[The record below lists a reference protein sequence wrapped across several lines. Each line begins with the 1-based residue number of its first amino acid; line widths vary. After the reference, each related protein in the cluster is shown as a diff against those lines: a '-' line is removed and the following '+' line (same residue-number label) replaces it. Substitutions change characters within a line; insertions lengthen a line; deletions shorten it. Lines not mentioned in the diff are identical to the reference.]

1 MTDSTKSRI
10 SWLLAEKVMRVLVGA
25 FVSTAVA
32 RSLGP
37 EDFGGLAI
45 SMGFVSIAVAA
56 ANMGADH
63 IHISEFARR
72 DAADGREFLGSAMFV
87 RFCWSIV
94 CLFVFWAAL
103 AASDV
108 NNRNVLLILSIGVPI
123 SAFAI
128 FAGDVQGRGEFR
140 TYSILSSVSI
150 AFGALLRV
158 AGIWAGASI
167 SYFAIVTV
175 LESAVMTLMLAGQ
188 YQFGGTT
195 NLLWLRA
202 KRSRAVSYF
211 KMCMPTAISATLVVI
226 YLRFELFMI
235 DELIGK
241 AAAGVWSAAL
251 MFTAPWSMLAASILP
266 VANRRLAIEH
276 GEESA
281 YERSLVSVLRWM
293 LLLAAAAAIINCAA
307 VAVLAP
313 LLLGPKF
320 GEVAPIVFITSLSL
334 IPLFS
339 GTVQE
344 LWLAHRRS
352 TGIVLAKVLVG
363 LPASAALYYLIV
375 PSFSLRGAAVA
386 MVLSYCLTAFVLN
399 GFFDKRFFR
408 IQLRALGL

>member
-1 MTDSTKSRI
+1 
-10 SWLLAEKVMRVLVGA
+10 MRVLVGA

-37 EDFGGLAI
+37 EKFGALAI

-63 IHISEFARR
+63 IHVSEFARQ
-72 DAADGREFLGSAMFV
+72 DAADGREFLGSAMLV
-87 RFCWSIV
+87 RFCWSMV
-94 CLFVFWAAL
+94 CLLVFLSAVAAR
-103 AASDV
+103 DV
-108 NNRNVLLILSIGVPI
+108 SNRNVLLILSLGVPI
-123 SAFAI
+123 SAFAV
-128 FAGDVQGRGEFR
+128 FAGEVQGRGEFR
-140 TYSILSSVSI
+140 TYSILSCVSI

-158 AGIWAGASI
+158 VGIRASASI

-175 LESAVMTLMLAGQ
+175 LEGALMALMLAGRYQ
-188 YQFGGTT
+188 YEGAAPLR
-195 NLLWLRA
+195 NLRA
-202 KRSRAVSYF
+202 KPSRAVSYF
-211 KMCMPTAISATLVVI
+211 KMCMPTAASATLVVI

-235 DELIGK
+235 DELIGN

-251 MFTAPWSMLAASILP
+251 MFTAPWGMLAASILP
-266 VANRRLAIEH
+266 VANRRLAIKH
-276 GEESA
+276 GEEA
-281 YERSLVSVLRWM
+281 EYERNLVSVLRWM
-293 LLLAAAAAIINCAA
+293 FLLAAVAAIINCVV

-320 GEVAPIVFITSLSL
+320 GEVTPIVFITSLSL
-334 IPLFS
+334 VPLFS

-344 LWLAHRRS
+344 LWLAHQRS

-375 PSFSLRGAAVA
+375 PTFSLRGAAVA

-399 GFFDKRFFR
+399 RFFDRRFFR